1 LVGHWK
7 TFYEKAALFCNK
19 SQLFVDSFFTKDENV
34 GHCTSRA
41 AAVLEQLKRLSL
53 DLNELHPTLGVHPHE
68 APVPRR
74 DPSRQNVQ
82 RTKQR
87 WRY

>member
-1 LVGHWK
+1 VGHWK

-19 SQLFVDSFFTKDENV
+19 SQHFVDSFLTMDENV
-34 GHCTSRA
+34 GHCTSHA

-53 DLNELHPTLGVHPHE
+53 DLKELHPTLGVHPHE
-68 APVPRR
+68 ASVPRGH
-74 DPSRQNVQ
+74 PSRQNVQ